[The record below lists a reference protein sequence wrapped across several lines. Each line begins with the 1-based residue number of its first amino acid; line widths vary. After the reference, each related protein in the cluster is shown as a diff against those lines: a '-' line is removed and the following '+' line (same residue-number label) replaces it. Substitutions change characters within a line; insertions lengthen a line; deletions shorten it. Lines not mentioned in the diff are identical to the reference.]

1 VVEEMEHVLE
11 NFIVALRKAEVRVSI
26 SESIDAARA
35 LDIVGYQDKD
45 VLKTSLGAVLAKT
58 PYEKE
63 IFGTCFDT
71 FFSFDNFPDH
81 DMDHAFDSGENV
93 QSDMSPL
100 TMMLI
105 LGNQADIMTSMM
117 EGSQAAELFNMKYFI
132 QKKPLAWKVLKY
144 MGMDGLDRDIK
155 ELSQG
160 GNLSSQQQAEAL
172 RDAKDYLTE
181 YVRSFID
188 RHYELYTREARDNI
202 TEVQLKNL
210 KLSSIEERDFHQMHT
225 IIKKMVKRLN
235 DVHSRR
241 KRNFRRG
248 QLDFKKT
255 LRKNIVYQGPLFE
268 IMWKRRKIDR
278 PNVVVICDVSR
289 SVRLV
294 VRFFLLFLYS
304 LNETI
309 IKIRSFIFCNNLI
322 EVSDIFDEYPVDE
335 AVERL
340 QTGTGLDIGLS
351 RTDYGQALRDF
362 KENWIDTVTKKTTVI
377 ILGDGRNNYFEPE
390 TDILKRIREKAK
402 RLIWLNPETLSF
414 WATGDS
420 DMKRYGPLCDLV
432 RECNTL
438 SHLERVVGD
447 IL

>member
-1 VVEEMEHVLE
+1 
-11 NFIVALRKAEVRVSI
+11 
-26 SESIDAARA
+26 
-35 LDIVGYQDKD
+35 
-45 VLKTSLGAVLAKT
+45 
-58 PYEKE
+58 
-63 IFGTCFDT
+63 
-71 FFSFDNFPDH
+71 
-81 DMDHAFDSGENV
+81 
-93 QSDMSPL
+93 
-100 TMMLI
+100 
-105 LGNQADIMTSMM
+105 
-117 EGSQAAELFNMKYFI
+117 
-132 QKKPLAWKVLKY
+132 
-144 MGMDGLDRDIK
+144 
-155 ELSQG
+155 
-160 GNLSSQQQAEAL
+160 
-172 RDAKDYLTE
+172 
-181 YVRSFID
+181 
-188 RHYELYTREARDNI
+188 
-202 TEVQLKNL
+202 
-210 KLSSIEERDFHQMHT
+210 MHT

-268 IMWKRRKIDR
+268 IMWRRRKIDR

-362 KENWIDTVTKKTTVI
+362 KKDWIEDVTNKTTVI

-402 RLIWLNPETLSF
+402 RLIWLNPETPSF

-420 DMKRYGPLCDLV
+420 DMKRYEPLCDLV

>member
-1 VVEEMEHVLE
+1 MVEKMEHVLE
-11 NFIVALRKAEVRVSI
+11 NFVVALRNAGVRVSI

-63 IFGTCFDT
+63 TFGTCFDT

-81 DMDHAFDSGENV
+81 DLDHAFDSGEDV
-93 QSDMSPL
+93 QSDMSLL

-105 LGNQADIMTSMM
+105 SGNQTDIMTSMM
-117 EGSQAAELFNMKYFI
+117 DGSQAAELSNMKYFI
-132 QKKPLAWKVLKY
+132 QKKPLAWKILKY

-160 GNLSSQQQAEAL
+160 GSLSSQQQAETL
-172 RDAKDYLTE
+172 KDARDYLIE
-181 YVRSFID
+181 YVRNFID
-188 RHYELYTREARDNI
+188 RHYELYTRETQNNI
-202 TEVQLKNL
+202 TEVQLKNI
-210 KLSSIEERDFHQMHT
+210 KLSNIEERDFHQMYT

-241 KRNFRRG
+241 KRSFRRG

-255 LRKNIVYQGPLFE
+255 LRQNITYGGPLFE

-294 VRFFLLFLYS
+294 VRFFLLFLYN

-335 AVERL
+335 AVEML

-402 RLIWLNPETLSF
+402 RLIWLNPETPSF
-414 WATGDS
+414 WVTGDS
-420 DMKRYGPLCDLV
+420 DMKRYEPLCDLV

>member
-1 VVEEMEHVLE
+1 MEHALE
-11 NFIVALRKAEVRVSI
+11 NFIVALRNAGVRVSI

-35 LDIVGYQDKD
+35 LDIMGYRDRK
-45 VLKTSLGAVLAKT
+45 VLKTSLGAVLSKT
-58 PYEKE
+58 PHEKD

-71 FFSFDNFPDH
+71 FFSFDDFPDH
-81 DMDHAFDSGENV
+81 NLDHAFDSGEDV

-105 LGNQADIMTSMM
+105 SGNQTDIMTSMM
-117 EGSQAAELFNMKYFI
+117 DGSQAAGIANMKYFI
-132 QKKPLAWKVLKY
+132 QKNPLTWKILNY

-155 ELSQG
+155 ELSQAG
-160 GNLSSQQQAEAL
+160 GLSSQQQAQAL
-172 RDAKDYLTE
+172 RDIREQLTE
-181 YVRSFID
+181 HVRNFVG
-188 RHYELYTREARDNI
+188 RHYDLYTREARNNI
-202 TEVQLKNL
+202 NEGYLKNI
-210 KLSSIEERDFHQMHT
+210 KLSNIEERDFHQMHT

-255 LRKNIVYQGPLFE
+255 LRKNIIYQGPLFD

-289 SVRLV
+289 SVSQV

-322 EVSDIFDEYPVDE
+322 EVSTIFDSHPVDE

-340 QTGTGLDIGLS
+340 QSGTGLDIGLS
-351 RTDYGQALRDF
+351 KTNYGQALRDF
-362 KENWIDTVTKKTTVI
+362 KENWIDTVTNKTTVI

-390 TDILKRIREKAK
+390 PEILRLIQEKAK
-402 RLIWLNPETLSF
+402 RLIWLNPESPSF

-420 DMKRYGPLCDLV
+420 DMKRYEPLCDLV

>member
-1 VVEEMEHVLE
+1 
-11 NFIVALRKAEVRVSI
+11 
-26 SESIDAARA
+26 
-35 LDIVGYQDKD
+35 
-45 VLKTSLGAVLAKT
+45 
-58 PYEKE
+58 
-63 IFGTCFDT
+63 
-71 FFSFDNFPDH
+71 
-81 DMDHAFDSGENV
+81 
-93 QSDMSPL
+93 
-100 TMMLI
+100 
-105 LGNQADIMTSMM
+105 MTSMM
-117 EGSQAAELFNMKYFI
+117 DGSQAAGIANMQYFI
-132 QKKPLAWKVLKY
+132 QKNPLTWKILNY

-155 ELSQG
+155 ELSQAG
-160 GNLSSQQQAEAL
+160 GLSSQQQAQAL
-172 RDAKDYLTE
+172 RDIREQLTE
-181 YVRSFID
+181 HVRNFVG
-188 RHYELYTREARDNI
+188 RHYDLYTREARNNI
-202 TEVQLKNL
+202 NEGYLKNI
-210 KLSSIEERDFHQMHT
+210 KLSNIEERDFHQMHT

-241 KRNFRRG
+241 KRSFRRG

-255 LRKNIVYQGPLFE
+255 LRKNITYGGPLFD

-289 SVRLV
+289 SVSQV

-309 IKIRSFIFCNNLI
+309 IKIKSFIFCNNLI
-322 EVSDIFDEYPVDE
+322 EVSTIFDSHPLDE

-340 QTGTGLDIGLS
+340 QSGTGLDIGLS
-351 RTDYGQALRDF
+351 KTNYGQALRDF
-362 KENWIDTVTKKTTVI
+362 KGNWIDTVTKKTTVI

-390 TDILKRIREKAK
+390 PEILRLIQEKAK
-402 RLIWLNPETLSF
+402 RLIWLNPETPSF
-414 WATGDS
+414 WGSGDS